1 MAPLGVRYNVGA
13 MTRSD
18 VQLMLDVKA
27 GDDASFNLLLQ
38 KYRTPL
44 INFLYRM
51 VRDTATAEDLAQEV
65 FLRVYRARKQYSP
78 SAKFTTWLFRIA
90 TNLAL
95 NSVRDNRHRQMDV
108 SIDAPVEEDEAP
120 LQLPTREMRIDEHM
134 IERDRADFIRQAI
147 ASLPE
152 KQRVAVLLHKY
163 EEMDYAEIAKILECS
178 ESALKSLL
186 FRAYE
191 TLRVQLA
198 PLVVPADG
206 ASRRGRTA
214 IMKKCEEV
222 SKQLVAYLD
231 RRANSAERQEVE
243 EHLAA
248 CRACHERAEGFRK
261 LWGVLDEVPL
271 VEPSLSFDA
280 RIRARIAEEP
290 RPRWFRWLVPQPRL
304 AFSMALLL
312 ALSVWMARLA
322 ARGESGG
329 DASSRISKRSR
340 IWASWRITTC

>member
-1 MAPLGVRYNVGA
+1 

-120 LQLPTREMRIDEHM
+120 LQLRARDMRIDEHM

-198 PLVVPADG
+198 PLVAQPVAHRAG
-206 ASRRGRTA
+206 EGR
-214 IMKKCEEV
+214 
-222 SKQLVAYLD
+222 
-231 RRANSAERQEVE
+231 
-243 EHLAA
+243 
-248 CRACHERAEGFRK
+248 
-261 LWGVLDEVPL
+261 PL
-271 VEPSLSFDA
+271 
-280 RIRARIAEEP
+280 
-290 RPRWFRWLVPQPRL
+290 
-304 AFSMALLL
+304 
-312 ALSVWMARLA
+312 
-322 ARGESGG
+322 
-329 DASSRISKRSR
+329 
-340 IWASWRITTC
+340 